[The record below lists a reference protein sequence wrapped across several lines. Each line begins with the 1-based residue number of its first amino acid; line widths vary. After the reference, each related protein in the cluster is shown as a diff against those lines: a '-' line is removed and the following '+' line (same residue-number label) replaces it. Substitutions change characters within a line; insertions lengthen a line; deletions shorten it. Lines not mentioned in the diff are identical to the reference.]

1 MDRLV
6 PIILKS
12 LLQQIIDSRRSAI
25 EAARQNSPLAR
36 LREQAISYRAQ
47 AEAHAMMKA
56 LTVEDRIN
64 IIAEFKRRSPSKGLI
79 RDDIPA
85 ADMARRYEHGGAAAI
100 SVLTEEEHFGGSLE
114 DLRAVKRTVAI
125 PVLRKDFILDE
136 SQVYEAAAFGADA
149 VLLIVAALKH
159 DELTRLRQI
168 AEEELGLDALVEVH
182 SIDEMR
188 RAADSGAN
196 LIGVN
201 NRDLN
206 TFDVSLETS
215 VNLSRYAPSGALLVS
230 ESGLK
235 SKDDLLRLRKLGYRG
250 FLIGESLMTADAP
263 EGVIHSLMADTVST

>member
-1 MDRLV
+1 
-6 PIILKS
+6 LKS
-12 LLQQIIDSRRSAI
+12 LLQQIIDARRSGI
-25 EAARQNSPLAR
+25 EAARQTLPLAR
-36 LREQAISYRAQ
+36 LREQSLSYRAQ
-47 AEAHAMMKA
+47 AEAHLMTKA
-56 LTVEDRIN
+56 LTDEDRIK

-79 RDDIPA
+79 RDDTSA
-85 ADMARRYEHGGAAAI
+85 AEMARRYERGGAAAI

-114 DLRAVKRTVAI
+114 DLRAVKHAVAI

-136 SQVYEAAAFGADA
+136 YQVYEAAAFGAAA
-149 VLLIVAALKH
+149 VLLIVAALKD
-159 DELTRLRQI
+159 DELIRLRRI

-182 SIDEMR
+182 SIGEMK

-215 VNLSRYAPSGALLVS
+215 VSLSTYAPSSALLVS

-235 SKDDLLRLRKLGYRG
+235 SKDDLLRLRKLGYRA
-250 FLIGESLMTADAP
+250 FLIGESLMTSDAP
-263 EGVIHSLMADTVST
+263 EVVIHSLIADTVST